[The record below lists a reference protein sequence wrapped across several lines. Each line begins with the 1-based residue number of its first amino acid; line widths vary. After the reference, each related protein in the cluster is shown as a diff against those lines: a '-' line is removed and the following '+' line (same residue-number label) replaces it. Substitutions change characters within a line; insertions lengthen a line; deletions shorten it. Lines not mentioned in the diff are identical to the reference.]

1 MMFYVFSN
9 ILQLQDDYDNNDSW
23 WDIWLMLGFMLL
35 LVLGTL
41 GDACGTTLR
50 AIVYSSYPEYY
61 CGLNEALD
69 SKNNLACSPRVERN
83 WRLQAKLHRW
93 EGFGA

>member
-41 GDACGTTLR
+41 
-50 AIVYSSYPEYY
+50 
-61 CGLNEALD
+61 
-69 SKNNLACSPRVERN
+69 
-83 WRLQAKLHRW
+83 
-93 EGFGA
+93 